1 MSGARVA
8 MCQAPGGRPAE
19 QIWAPQVHVQAP
31 VGPRR
36 EDVDVA
42 GRSRHLRHDPAHRW
56 YPEGRWS
63 TAAATVAP
71 PRYCRDVELRPST
84 DAPGEPLAPAATTDG
99 GIGSGARLRADPAY
113 ERTWLDR
120 RSWVDVVRGFVTE
133 PDDLVAALTG
143 RLRWSEGRLF
153 RYDHWV
159 DVPRLGAGYPLDR
172 PPHPV
177 LHDAHRTLQHRYGV
191 RLAAPSVA
199 LYRNERDGVAFHRD
213 RDMRWL
219 DDTRIALLVVGE
231 RRPFLIRPR
240 ANRYA
245 HELDAHGAMLDLAP
259 GQGDLLVMGGGCQAG
274 WEHSVPKVTHR
285 VGPRLSVQWRWTS
298 RTGRQERGGSFG
310 APLHYSRR

>member
-1 MSGARVA
+1 MVE
-8 MCQAPGGRPAE
+8 APE
-19 QIWAPQVHVQAP
+19 TTC
-31 VGPRR
+31 
-36 EDVDVA
+36 
-42 GRSRHLRHDPAHRW
+42 
-56 YPEGRWS
+56 GRWGAGPLG
-63 TAAATVAP
+63 TLD
-71 PRYCRDVELRPST
+71 DVELRPAPEPSAPPVAGA
-84 DAPGEPLAPAATTDG
+84 DAAARPLADV
-99 GIGSGARLRADPAY
+99 GSNDMTVEAVASLQPDVAFD
-113 ERTWLDR
+113 RTWLDR
-120 RSWVDVVRGFVTE
+120 RSWVDVARSFVSQ

-143 RLRWSEGRLF
+143 GLRWSEGQLF

-240 ANRYA
+240 ANRHA
-245 HELDAHGAMLDLAP
+245 HEMDARGAVLDLAP
-259 GQGDLLVMGGGCQAG
+259 GHGDLLVMGGGCQAG
-274 WEHSVPKVTHR
+274 WEHSVPKVTYR
-285 VGPRLSVQWRWTS
+285 VRPRLSVQWRWTS

-310 APLHYSRR
+310 APLHFSKR